1 MSVTIEDLELR
12 QAEIAGELARLDA
25 EYAGQVMPEEARGQW
40 NDLGQ
45 EHEANKAKLEEMRAR
60 ADFLRSIADDPARQ
74 ERGADFHTRS
84 PRVGS
89 DAIWDLV
96 AVRNASR
103 SQDDEARMLRENARR
118 AIDGANFAHPHAD
131 QARAKERIEG
141 LLERF
146 SEESDGSGTTENTW
160 LARRILQTGSPTYR
174 RAFSKKV
181 AGRPLSPEEERALSL
196 TAASGGYA
204 VPYVL
209 DPTLIPTSNSSVN
222 PYRAISRVETITT
235 NEWRG
240 VSSGAI
246 TVAYAAEGTEASD
259 NTPTLAQPT
268 CIPERCQ
275 AFIPFSME
283 VGGDWGRLQ
292 TEMAMLIQEGKDDT
306 EASKFTTGAGHGS
319 TEPEGLLVGATGTV
333 AAGTAA
339 FAIAHLYALQNALP
353 ARFQPRAQFVGHR
366 ATYNLVKQ
374 FDTSG
379 GGMFWGDLRNGFA
392 HQVPTP
398 GSLASTLNGYPTN
411 ECSAYAAVL
420 TAGSKILTLGDFR
433 YFLIVDRLG
442 MDIEIIPHLFGASG
456 RPTGQRGMYAIWR
469 NSSDVLSAAAFKT
482 LQTT

>member
-1 MSVTIEDLELR
+1 MSVTIEDLEARLSEIDGRLQEINQQYAGKRMAEEATAEWNALVQEREEKVATVDELR
-12 QAEIAGELARLDA
+12 ARHEFLREVAGE
-25 EYAGQVMPEEARGQW
+25 P
-40 NDLGQ
+40 
-45 EHEANKAKLEEMRAR
+45 
-60 ADFLRSIADDPARQ
+60 SRQ
-74 ERGADFHTRS
+74 EAGASFHTHRPS
-84 PRVGS
+84 RGTEN
-89 DAIWDLV
+89 IWDTA
-96 AVRNASR
+96 AVRMAS
-103 SQDDEARMLRENARR
+103 SGPEDEARMLRDNAMR
-118 AIDGANFAHPHAD
+118 AIDGANFAHPDAD
-131 QARAKERIEG
+131 QSRAKGHLEG
-141 LLERF
+141 LLARF
-146 SEESDGSGTTENTW
+146 SEDGSGGDSW

-204 VPYVL
+204 VPYQL
-209 DPTLIPTSNSSVN
+209 DPTLIKTSNSSVN

-259 NTPTLAQPT
+259 NAPTLAQPT

-283 VGGDWGRLQ
+283 VGGDWSALQ
-292 TEMAMLIQEGKDDT
+292 TEMATLIQEGKDDV
-306 EASKFTTGAGHGS
+306 EATKFTTGAGHGS
-319 TEPEGLLVGATGTV
+319 NEPQGLLTGATSTV

-353 ARFQPRAQFVGHR
+353 ARFQPRAQFVGNR
-366 ATYNLVKQ
+366 ATYGLVKQ

-379 GGMFWGDLRNGFA
+379 GGMFWGDLRDGLSRA
-392 HQVPTP
+392 GVPTP
-398 GSLASTLNGYPTN
+398 GGLGATLNGYPTN
-411 ECSAYAAVL
+411 ECSAYASVL

-456 RPTGQRGMYAIWR
+456 RPTGQRGMFAIWR
-469 NSSDVLSAAAFKT
+469 NSSAVLSTAAFRT

>member
-1 MSVTIEDLELR
+1 MSVTIEDLETR
-12 QAEIAGELARLDA
+12 QAEIAGRLAQLDA
-25 EYAGQVMPEEARGQW
+25 EHADAVMPEAARSEW
-40 NDLGQ
+40 NDLGK
-45 EHEANKAKLEEMRAR
+45 EHEGNNARLEEMRSR
-60 ADFLRSIADDPARQ
+60 QDFLRSIQSEPARR
-74 ERGADFHTRS
+74 EPGTSFHRS

-89 DAIWDLV
+89 DAIWDV
-96 AVRNASR
+96 TAIRNQSR
-103 SQDDEARMLRENARR
+103 SVEDESRLLRENARR
-118 AIDGANFAHPHAD
+118 AIDGATFPHPAAD
-131 QARAKERIEG
+131 QARAKVHLEG

-146 SEESDGSGTTENTW
+146 ADEGDGGGNSW
-160 LARRILQTGSPTYR
+160 LARRILTTGSPTYK

-181 AGRPLSPEEERALSL
+181 AGRPLSMEEERALSL

-204 VPYVL
+204 VPYQL
-209 DPTLIPTSNSSVN
+209 DATLIHTSNSSVN

-259 NTPTLAQPT
+259 NTPTLAQPV

-275 AFIPFSME
+275 AFVPFSME
-283 VGGDWGRLQ
+283 VGGDWAALQ
-292 TEMAMLIQEGKDDT
+292 SEMAMLIQEGKDDV
-306 EASKFTTGAGHGS
+306 EASKFTTGSGHGS
-319 TEPEGLLVGATGTV
+319 TEPEGILTGATGTV

-366 ATYNLVKQ
+366 ATYNIVKQ

-392 HQVPTP
+392 QQVPTP
-398 GSLASTLNGYPTN
+398 GGLGSTLNGYPTN
-411 ECSAYAAVL
+411 ECSAYASVL

-469 NSSDVLSAAAFKT
+469 NSSDVLSTAAFKT